1 MLDTIASF
9 LTKFGEI
16 NGLLILG
23 IIFMFWWVRSLNARI
38 HRQHQDQLEDRQRE
52 IDRLAEDNHA
62 YRDRFLALLDKKIQ
76 QEDDT
81 P

>member
-1 MLDTIASF
+1 MDTISSF

-23 IIFMFWWVRSLNARI
+23 IIFMFLWVRSLNTRI
-38 HRQHQDQLEDRQRE
+38 HRQHQEQLQDRQRE

-76 QEDDT
+76 QEEDT
-81 P
+81 S

>member
-1 MLDTIASF
+1 MF
-9 LTKFGEI
+9 L
-16 NGLLILG
+16 
-23 IIFMFWWVRSLNARI
+23 WVRSLNARI
-38 HRQHQDQLEDRQRE
+38 HLQHQEQLQDRQRE

-81 P
+81 A

>member
-23 IIFMFWWVRSLNARI
+23 IIFMFVWVRSLNSHI
-38 HRQHQDQLEDRQRE
+38 HRQHHEQLEDRQRE